1 MKDVKRNRRNEN
13 LAGLYVVDSKTAYK
27 NNKLRKGV
35 LGAVDKTTPFV
46 FKPKDVKNNKP
57 RKFVK
62 DTTALPAVC
71 KNRILAFF
79 DKKENVKKRNCYLVE
94 KSLYDEM
101 QKNKESSIC
110 PNSIKTT
117 KI

>member
-1 MKDVKRNRRNEN
+1 MKDIKRNRKKEN
-13 LAGLYVVDSKTAYK
+13 LSGLYVVDGKTAYK

-35 LGAVDKTTPFV
+35 LGAVDKSTPFV
-46 FKPKDVKNNKP
+46 FKPKDAKNNKP

-62 DTTALPAVC
+62 DTTSLPTVC

-79 DKKENVKKRNCYLVE
+79 DDKNNLNKSKGFLVE

-101 QKNKESSIC
+101 KNKKE
-110 PNSIKTT
+110 
-117 KI
+117 